1 MEQVMDTVRET
12 SVRVLSALCETGKA
26 VAGFVVGLVK
36 SVSCAVVGFAKNC
49 TCKAAGC
56 TWDKIKQFAKENRQ
70 VLLVVSAG
78 ISAAVAATAV
88 VFFILGRKK

>member
-12 SVRVLSALCETGKA
+12 SCRVLSALCETGKA
-26 VAGFVVGLVK
+26 VVVGLVK